1 MRGKK
6 PKERDKYVLRMPDG
20 TLVEVSREVYLEWYQ
35 SRRREKYQ
43 QERKQKY
50 GVCSLDEM
58 AGSGWFYN
66 RSSAKTT
73 HEPEN
78 EVIRKDYIEQLRT
91 ALKQLSRQDRFL
103 IYLLYYEQVTI
114 KEASLRCHCC
124 RKTIHYRKNKILRKL
139 WNIMRE

>member
-1 MRGKK
+1 MCGKK
-6 PKERDKYVLRMPDG
+6 PKERDRYVLRMPGG

-58 AGSGWFYN
+58 AESGWFYN
-66 RSSAKTT
+66 SSSVKIAY
-73 HEPEN
+73 EPEN
-78 EVIRKDYIEQLRT
+78 EVIRKDYIERLEQ
-91 ALKQLSRQDRFL
+91 ALKQLSRQERFL

-114 KEASLRCHCC
+114 KEAAQRCKCC
-124 RKTIHYRKNKILRKL
+124 RKTIHYRRNKILRKL
-139 WNIMRE
+139 RNVIRD